1 MATFTNYRRDRYL
14 YLGGSVETARAR
26 ARLLASL
33 ATLIYAACV
42 FGLVLL
48 AHGLLDREQP
58 TLPDAPVPA
67 LHMGAHRL

>member
-1 MATFTNYRRDRYL
+1 MATFSTYRRDRYL

-48 AHGLLDREQP
+48 AHGLLDNEQP
-58 TLPDAPVPA
+58 VAPEASVPA
-67 LHMGAHRL
+67 LHMGTHRL

>member
-1 MATFTNYRRDRYL
+1 MATLTTFRRDRYL

-26 ARLLASL
+26 AWLLASL

-48 AHGLLDREQP
+48 AHGLLDSEHP
-58 TLPDAPVPA
+58 AAPDAQAPA
-67 LHMGAHRL
+67 LHMGTHRL